1 MTDDDPYRLMRFI
14 LELRQAG
21 ITDARAL
28 SALERTP
35 RSHYAPEAM
44 QGLALDDINLPLPHA
59 QAMTRPSVIARVLAA
74 LAPRNDEVV
83 LEIGAGS
90 GYQAGALST
99 LARKVVTVDRWR
111 DLLIDARGRL
121 GRARLLNVFA
131 HVGDGHEGW
140 SDDGPYDRI
149 VLNCAVAEI
158 PPPLFDQLKP
168 GGVIVAPVGAGDE
181 QRLMRI
187 RNDAEEDLGP
197 VRFAPLLRGLGEE
210 PETA

>member
-1 MTDDDPYRLMRFI
+1 MGRYNPAMNNLNDAL
-14 LELRQAG
+14 LAVLRQPGPTALVALQEALLAG
-21 ITDARAL
+21 AAP
-28 SALERTP
+28 SPERD
-35 RSHYAPEAM
+35 SC
-44 QGLALDDINLPLPHA
+44 LALAGQFHRYLVEL
-59 QAMTRPSVIARVLAA
+59 QARLTARQYSELASWLDMTAVGLVAFEELIRGTA
-74 LAPRNDEVV
+74 
-83 LEIGAGS
+83 S
-90 GYQAGALST
+90 G
-99 LARKVVTVDRWR
+99 WR

-168 GGVIVAPVGAGDE
+168 GGVIVAPIGAGDE
-181 QRLMRI
+181 QRLMRF